1 MRSTTT
7 HHLPNDMQT
16 LKAVIAIAWLVFW
29 GYWLVSA
36 AGAKASVKGRG
47 WRPIAGISVVAV
59 FLLTRVIKGGGFV
72 VHSPILGAI
81 GAVVFACG
89 IALAVWARVYLGS
102 NWGMP
107 MSQRVEP
114 ELITS
119 GPYRFVRHP
128 IYTGILFGLL
138 GTALATNL
146 LGLIL
151 VAALG
156 AYFYFSATV
165 EERNLT
171 ATFPTAYPA
180 YRASTKMLIPFVL

>member
-36 AGAKASVKGRG
+36 AGAKASVKRRG
-47 WRPIAGISVVAV
+47 WRPLAGISVLAV
-59 FLLTRVIKGGGFV
+59 LLLTRVIKGGGFV

-114 ELITS
+114 ELITQGHTDSFATRSTRGSCS
-119 GPYRFVRHP
+119 GY
-128 IYTGILFGLL
+128 
-138 GTALATNL
+138 
-146 LGLIL
+146 LGL
-151 VAALG
+151 
-156 AYFYFSATV
+156 
-165 EERNLT
+165 R
-171 ATFPTAYPA
+171 
-180 YRASTKMLIPFVL
+180 